1 MGTLSQGTEFTP
13 EGPPWWDCLRESY
26 SAGGDREGQ
35 KAQSLSVQPD
45 AALDGHH
52 FLFHP
57 VLSGSGYTPQ
67 QMGNQG
73 LEKDRPLFKVTTG
86 EGWEQR

>member
-86 EGWEQR
+86 EG

>member
-1 MGTLSQGTEFTP
+1 MLFPRAQNLPQKVLPGGTVY
-13 EGPPWWDCLRESY
+13 ESY

-45 AALDGHH
+45 AVLDGHH
-52 FLFHP
+52 LLLHP
-57 VLSGSGYTPQ
+57 VLSGSRYTPQ

-73 LEKDRPLFKVTTG
+73 LEKNRPLFKITTG
-86 EGWEQR
+86 EG

>member
-1 MGTLSQGTEFTP
+1 MGALSQGTEFAP

-45 AALDGHH
+45 AVLDGHH
-52 FLFHP
+52 LLLHP

-86 EGWEQR
+86 EG

>member
-1 MGTLSQGTEFTP
+1 MGTLSQGTEFAP

-52 FLFHP
+52 LLLHP
-57 VLSGSGYTPQ
+57 ALSGSGYAPQ
-67 QMGNQG
+67 QQ
-73 LEKDRPLFKVTTG
+73 DWRRTG
-86 EGWEQR
+86 PSSRSQLARGESRGS

>member
-1 MGTLSQGTEFTP
+1 MGALSQGTEFAP

-86 EGWEQR
+86 EG